1 MNHQPGAYHPT
12 MIERIDDVYNLA
24 YWMSGDEATAG
35 MLVSQTYLEGGQS
48 KTAVELF
55 KAFRNVY
62 LRSFGQEATIEH
74 DGSVMIDDQDV
85 ARVTV
90 TMAADFKLTVLLA
103 DVVGLTHAE
112 IAQVIGQP
120 LATVRMWLHWGR
132 KLIGQEVNEK
142 VN

>member
-1 MNHQPGAYHPT
+1 MNHQPGVYHST

-62 LRSFGQEATIEH
+62 LRSFGQETTIEH

-85 ARVTV
+85 ARVIV
-90 TMAADFKLTVLLA
+90 TMTADFKLTVLLA
-103 DVVGLTHAE
+103 DVVGLTHSE
-112 IAQVIGQP
+112 IAQVIEQP
-120 LATVRMWLHWGR
+120 LATVRVWLHWGR